1 MNWRIGLGAALIIA
15 GGVLALFFTDLEF
28 FWFRGGPL
36 GIILVIVGVLDLL
49 DGVRRG
55 RSTAGA
61 GSGG

>member
-1 MNWRIGLGAALIIA
+1 MNWRIGLGAALIIV
-15 GGVLALFFTDLEF
+15 GGILALFFTDLEF

-55 RSTAGA
+55 RRPVRSDPGR
-61 GSGG
+61 